1 MLAGWLVLGVAWP
14 VSSRW
19 CLRSRVGC
27 KQQQQQQQPCGLLV
41 LAGWCWAGLQGVVHS
56 LLPCAVMQQL
66 GADLAAEIEAA
77 LFEAV
82 DE

>member
-1 MLAGWLVLGVAWP
+1 VVLAQQGWLQAAAAVWPTGAGW
-14 VSSRW
+14 
-19 CLRSRVGC
+19 
-27 KQQQQQQQPCGLLV
+27 

>member
-27 KQQQQQQQPCGLLV
+27 KQQQQPCGLLALV
-41 LAGWCWAGLQGVVHS
+41 GWCWAGLQQGVVHS
-56 LLPCAVMQQL
+56 LLPCVVMQQQ
-66 GADLAAEIEAA
+66 

>member
-1 MLAGWLVLGVAWP
+1 VWPTGAGW
-14 VSSRW
+14 
-19 CLRSRVGC
+19 
-27 KQQQQQQQPCGLLV
+27 